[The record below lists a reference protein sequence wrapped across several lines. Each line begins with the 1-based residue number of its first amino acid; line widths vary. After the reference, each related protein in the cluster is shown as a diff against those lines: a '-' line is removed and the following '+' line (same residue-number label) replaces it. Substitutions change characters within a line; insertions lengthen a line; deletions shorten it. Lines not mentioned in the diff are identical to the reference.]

1 MRSGYREWLKQQGY
15 GTGTIIAQMHRAGR
29 VEDCHGDIDDH
40 YTKDRMASLIAKL
53 RYSTEDKL
61 LAHPNP
67 SAIPFE
73 GDICNNLASYR
84 FAARQYLKFRDAGS
98 VGIDTSASIVGA
110 TPKAAKLSKAVLVD
124 GIASLDAIVRRAGF
138 ASIVAAVAEHTIF
151 LDPRTVAQ
159 SRGEALFPVIRGV
172 PPGTFVTLQGGQR
185 VMLDDNTTPTVAFLW
200 AAGCSKGKDVQFN
213 HIWTDAKNPRRYT
226 ALWNMCATPAF
237 LAKTTDGSNHP
248 EVSAALQYRA
258 YQLYGI
264 HAHELPPSVRPAGFD
279 HLQWAAM
286 PGPVLDLEAV
296 LRKELAS
303 KPKHRAAIAAHKIG
317 WLFSGWE
324 PDRSI
329 GG

>member
-61 LAHPNP
+61 LARPNP

>member
-1 MRSGYREWLKQQGY
+1 MWLEQQGY
-15 GTGTIIAQMHRAGR
+15 GAGTIATQMHRAGR
-29 VEDCHGDIDDH
+29 VEEYHGDLDNH
-40 YTKDRMASLIAKL
+40 YTDDRIASLVATL
-53 RYSTEDKL
+53 RYSTADKL
-61 LAHPNP
+61 LARPNP
-67 SAIPFE
+67 SAIPFK
-73 GDICNNLASYR
+73 GDIYNNLASYR
-84 FAARQYLKFRDAGS
+84 FAAQQYLRFRDASG
-98 VGIDTSASIVGA
+98 VGADASAPVVGA
-110 TPKAAKLSKAVLVD
+110 TPKAAKLSKAILLD
-124 GIASLDAIVRRAGF
+124 GIASLEAIVRRAGF
-138 ASIVAAVAEHTIF
+138 ASIVAAVAEHTVF
-151 LDPRTVAQ
+151 LDPKTVAQ

-172 PPGTFVTLQGGQR
+172 PPGTFVTLPNGQR

-258 YQLYGI
+258 YQLYGL

-286 PGPVLDLEAV
+286 LDPVLDLEAG

-303 KPKHRAAIAAHKIG
+303 KPKHRAAIAARKIG
-317 WLFSGWE
+317 WLFSGWD